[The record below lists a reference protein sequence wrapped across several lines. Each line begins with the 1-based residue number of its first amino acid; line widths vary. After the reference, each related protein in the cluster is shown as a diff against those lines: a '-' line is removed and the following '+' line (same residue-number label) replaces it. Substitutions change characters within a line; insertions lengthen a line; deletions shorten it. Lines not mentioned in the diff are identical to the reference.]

1 MMGRKDR
8 QTPPREEEDMKWG
21 NMMSI
26 FKICLERCWILAVG
40 NSVKNSVGLRNQLNN
55 QVQLNC

>member
-26 FKICLERCWILAVG
+26 LINLP
-40 NSVKNSVGLRNQLNN
+40 
-55 QVQLNC
+55 

>member
-1 MMGRKDR
+1 MMGHKDR

-26 FKICLERCWILAVG
+26 FINLP
-40 NSVKNSVGLRNQLNN
+40 
-55 QVQLNC
+55 

>member
-21 NMMSI
+21 NMISI
-26 FKICLERCWILAVG
+26 FINLP
-40 NSVKNSVGLRNQLNN
+40 
-55 QVQLNC
+55 

>member
-21 NMMSI
+21 NLKSI
-26 FKICLERCWILAVG
+26 HY
-40 NSVKNSVGLRNQLNN
+40 NTNPH
-55 QVQLNC
+55 

>member
-26 FKICLERCWILAVG
+26 HIIQILIERSRINGVG
-40 NSVKNSVGLRNQLNN
+40 DFL
-55 QVQLNC
+55 